1 MTTAPRRKRDPS
13 EIDRIVHAAHPDPF
27 SVLGMHR
34 DGNDL
39 MVRAFLPGADSVAV
53 LDRDGAKPVAT
64 LEMTHD
70 GGFFEGALDGRAEP
84 FPYLL
89 RVNWGEHEATLE
101 DPYRFGTTISET
113 DRYLFAQG
121 DLRESWLTFGAHPM
135 TLGDVAG
142 TRFTVWAPNAARVSV
157 VGDFNG
163 WDGRRHAMRL
173 HPGSGIWEI
182 FLPGVGAGAVY
193 KYEIRAQ
200 DGAILP
206 LKADPYAFA
215 GQHPPETASI
225 VVDLNAIVPRNVDVG
240 HRRAI
245 SGLDAPISIY
255 EVHLGSWRR
264 GPDWPGYLSYR
275 QLADELVPYVRDMGF
290 THIELLPIAE
300 HPFDGSWGYQPIAL
314 FAPTSRFGS
323 PEDFLYFVERC
334 HEAGIGVL
342 VDWVPGHF
350 PTDAHGLASFDGSH
364 LYDHADPRQ
373 GKQLDWGTLIY
384 NFGRN
389 EVSNYLMSSALF
401 WIDRYGIDGLRVDA
415 VASMLYLDYSRK
427 AGEWIPNKHGGRENL
442 EAIAF
447 LRRVNEQV
455 HAEERGAVSIAE
467 ESTAFPM
474 VSRPVYLGGLGFT
487 YKWNMGWMH
496 DTLGYIGRDP
506 IHRRYHSDNLTFGML
521 YAYSENFVLPLSHD
535 EVVHGKGS
543 LYGRM
548 PGDRWQKFAN
558 LRLYFSFMFTYPG
571 KKLLFMGGE
580 LAQEREW
587 NHNSSLDWH
596 LLDDPMNRGVQ
607 GLVRDL
613 NHLYREVPA
622 LHRRDCSP
630 EGFEWIDCSDIDHS
644 VYSYIR
650 RGDRAEDVAVVVA
663 NFTPLVHRGYRIG
676 VPEGGVWLERL
687 NSDAGLYGGSNVGNG
702 GSVQAEEI
710 PCHGRPYSV
719 ALDLPPLGALVL
731 IPARG

>member
-1 MTTAPRRKRDPS
+1 MTTAPRRRRLEGDV
-13 EIDRIVHAAHPDPF
+13 DRIVHASHSDPF
-27 SVLGMHR
+27 AVLGMHR
-34 DGNDL
+34 ETDGL
-39 MVRAFLPGADSVAV
+39 VVRAFLPGADQVAV

-64 LEMTHD
+64 LEKTHGD
-70 GGFFEGALDGRAEP
+70 GFFEGGLDSRAEP

-89 RVNWGEHEATLE
+89 RASWGGSEATLE

-142 TRFTVWAPNAARVSV
+142 TRFTVWAPSAARVSV

-163 WDGRRHAMRL
+163 WDGRRHAMRQ

-182 FLPGVGAGAVY
+182 FLPGVGPGAVY

-215 GQHPPETASI
+215 CQRPPETASI
-225 VVDLNAIVPRNVDVG
+225 VVDMTGIRPRHVDVG
-240 HRRAI
+240 QRRA
-245 SGLDAPISIY
+245 LNALEAPMSTY

-264 GPDWPGYLSYR
+264 GPDHPGYLTYR

-290 THIELLPIAE
+290 THIELLPVAE

-314 FAPTSRFGS
+314 FAPTSRFGP

-334 HEAGIGVL
+334 HDAGIGVI

-350 PTDAHGLASFDGSH
+350 PTDAHGLGSFDGSH
-364 LYDHADPRQ
+364 LYEHADPRQ

-389 EVSNYLMSSALF
+389 EVANYLMSSALF
-401 WIDRYGIDGLRVDA
+401 WIDQYSIDGLRVDA
-415 VASMLYLDYSRK
+415 VASMLYLDYSRE
-427 AGEWIPNKHGGRENL
+427 AGEWIPNKYGGNENL

-455 HAEERGAVSIAE
+455 HADERGAMSIAE

-496 DTLGYIGRDP
+496 DTLSYMGRDP
-506 IHRRYHSDNLTFGML
+506 IHRRYHSENLTFGMI

-543 LYGRM
+543 LFGRM

-580 LAQEREW
+580 FGQEREW
-587 NHNSSLDWH
+587 NHDSSLDWH

-613 NHLYREVPA
+613 NHLYRELPA

-630 EGFEWIDCSDIDHS
+630 EGFEWIDCADIDHS
-644 VYSYIR
+644 IFSYIR
-650 RGDRAEDVAVVVA
+650 RGEAPDDVAVVVA
-663 NFTPLVHRGYRIG
+663 NFTPVVHHAYRVG
-676 VPEGGVWLERL
+676 VPHGGGWTERL
-687 NSDAGLYGGSNVGNG
+687 NSDAGIYGGSNMGNG
-702 GSVQAEEI
+702 GHVDAEEVA
-710 PCHGRPYSV
+710 CHGRPCSV
-719 ALDLPPLGALVL
+719 ALEIPPLAVLVL
-731 IPARG
+731 TPAR